1 LEVVLTSAAIIIVII
16 SAFIHALWNLVGKR
30 ESPSPGFFLQATV
43 LGCLCLVPVVFV
55 HLGVVRVFPGRVWW
69 LLVGTGLCQAAYYT
83 GLAGAYRCGHLSVAY
98 PLARSLPVIMV
109 AVVSALLGHGKQFG
123 GAVIVGFG
131 LIVVGGMVLPI
142 DRLSEWKLRDYLHAS
157 TLFALLAAA
166 GTTGYSII
174 DDAALRLLRANPN
187 VHVGRAWLTLVYT
200 LLEGLSSTVWLAVM
214 MRVMRGI
221 NGSAKPRHYKL
232 SSVAFAGIGIYL
244 AYSLVLLA
252 MTFATNVSYIVA
264 FRQLSIPIGAALG
277 MTVLR
282 EPRDPAKLLGIAI
295 MLAGLLMVAG
305 GR

>member
-1 LEVVLTSAAIIIVII
+1 MTSAAVIIVIV
-16 SAFIHALWNLVGKR
+16 SAFVHALWNVVGKR
-30 ESPSPGFFLQATV
+30 ESPSPEFFLRATV
-43 LGCLCLVPVVFV
+43 LGCLCLIPVVFR
-55 HLGVVRVFPGRVWW
+55 HLDVVRLFPPRVWW
-69 LLVGTGLCQAAYYT
+69 LLLATGLCQAAYYT
-83 GLAGAYRCGHLSVAY
+83 GLAGAYRCGHLSIAY

-109 AVVSALLGHGKQFG
+109 AVVSALLGHGKQFS
-123 GAVIVGFG
+123 GAAIAGFG

-174 DDAALRLLRANPN
+174 DDAALRLLRSNPD
-187 VHVGRAWLTLVYT
+187 VDLARTWLTLVYT
-200 LLEGLSSTVWLAVM
+200 LVEGLSSTAWLAAM
-214 MRVMRGI
+214 MLVMRGI
-221 NGSAKPRHYKL
+221 NGSAKPRQYRL
-232 SSVAFAGIGIYL
+232 SSVAFAGVGIYL

-264 FRQLSIPIGAALG
+264 FRQLSIPMGAALG

-282 EPRDPAKLLGIAI
+282 EPRYPAKLIGMGV

-305 GR
+305 GK